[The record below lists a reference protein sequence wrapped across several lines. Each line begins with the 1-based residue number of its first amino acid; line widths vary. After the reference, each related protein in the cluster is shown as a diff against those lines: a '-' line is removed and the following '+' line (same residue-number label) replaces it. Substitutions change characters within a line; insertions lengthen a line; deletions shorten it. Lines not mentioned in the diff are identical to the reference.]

1 MHPNHSM
8 VSVHLH
14 WNRKEN
20 NTMQCRG
27 GGYDSINLLIIE
39 CVRIKNCICLNM
51 ECNVVYSVCIEH
63 TRYTNKQILKT
74 EENHN
79 VCIYLY
85 DFSGAIK

>member
-1 MHPNHSM
+1 
-8 VSVHLH
+8 
-14 WNRKEN
+14 
-20 NTMQCRG
+20 MQCRG

-51 ECNVVYSVCIEH
+51 ECNIMYSVCIEH
-63 TRYTNKQILKT
+63 TMYRNKQILKT